1 VSALPEHLRAVV
13 ECVRGRLGARLVA
26 KPGTVGLLLV
36 AGHPVPERVMV
47 ESTVLGARVGVVTVE
62 RAKELA
68 AIRNAAAAAR
78 LDDEPPVGN
87 RWVMLLDNDLGVY
100 LLPFTVPEQGQR
112 GGAPGVPE
120 RGAA

>member
-47 ESTVLGARVGVVTVE
+47 ESTVLGARVAV
-62 RAKELA
+62 L
-68 AIRNAAAAAR
+68 
-78 LDDEPPVGN
+78 
-87 RWVMLLDNDLGVY
+87 NDAHITADG
-100 LLPFTVPEQGQR
+100 LP
-112 GGAPGVPE
+112 GGGEVLIGGDWQ
-120 RGAA
+120 GAAGTPTAHQTLI